1 MAWDSFLSHIASC
14 AAAVRCGRFHFTLTL
29 PDGDPRLVGTSPTFS
44 QSQPS
49 SRDDQASMA
58 SGPPS
63 GPPSS
68 EEQLPSSWRVL
79 VADDEEV
86 IRMTVAILLQ
96 KVDKGWEVHEV
107 DSGEDALRAATEA
120 QARAAPYDLIVLD
133 QYFGQDRMKG
143 TEASAAMRSAGVTAL
158 IVGLTGDSHP
168 EHNARAR
175 AAGQDHVLGKPFT
188 DCEKLRR
195 VLQRLLRDRAL
206 TEDVAASVDNEEDQG
221 RQEEKIDDD

>member
-1 MAWDSFLSHIASC
+1 MGGHL
-14 AAAVRCGRFHFTLTL
+14 AVTSPWHDDGRSGSQFHFTLTL
-29 PDGDPRLVGTSPTFS
+29 PDGDPRLVGASPTLTHS
-44 QSQPS
+44 LPS
-49 SRDDQASMA
+49 SRDDQASLA
-58 SGPPS
+58 S

-86 IRMTVAILLQ
+86 IRMTVAVLLQ
-96 KVDKGWEVHEV
+96 KVDKAWKVDEV
-107 DSGEDALRAATEA
+107 DSAEGALRAATEA
-120 QARAAPYDLIVLD
+120 QASAAPYDLIVLD

-143 TEASAAMRSAGVTAL
+143 TEASAAMRSAGVSAL

-188 DCEKLRR
+188 DAEKLARF
-195 VLQRLLRDRAL
+195 LKQLLHDRSL
-206 TEDVAASVDNEEDQG
+206 TDAVADDNEEDQG
-221 RQEEKIDDD
+221 RQEEEKIDND